1 MLTEKD
7 RAVVFEMCKAGMS
20 RDVLKKSFPQFD
32 AKDIEEVYSDFIRRE
47 EDKQEAEGISLS
59 CNCS

>member
-1 MLTEKD
+1 MLTERD

-20 RDVLKKSFPQFD
+20 LDVLKKSFPQFD
-32 AKDIEEVYSDFIRRE
+32 EKDIEGVYSDYTRRE
-47 EDKQEAEGISLS
+47 EDKQEAEEINLS

>member
-7 RAVVFEMCKAGMS
+7 RAVVFEMCKAGMNLE
-20 RDVLKKSFPQFD
+20 VLKKSFPQFD
-32 AKDIEEVYSDFIRRE
+32 SNDIEGVYNDYTRRE
-47 EDKQEAEGISLS
+47 EDKQEAEDVNIS